1 MMSTN
6 KQQWLEQDF
15 QVGEAHI
22 NRDSD
27 VEPFHFGPA
36 PAPARQDGGSGSGSS
51 SSSSSSPLVNNLLL
65 KQKFLQ
71 I

>member
-36 PAPARQDGGSGSGSS
+36 PAPHLIQQGYG
-51 SSSSSSPLVNNLLL
+51 
-65 KQKFLQ
+65 
-71 I
+71 

>member
-36 PAPARQDGGSGSGSS
+36 PAPARQDGSSGSS
-51 SSSSSSPLVNNLLL
+51 SSSSPSPLVNNLLL